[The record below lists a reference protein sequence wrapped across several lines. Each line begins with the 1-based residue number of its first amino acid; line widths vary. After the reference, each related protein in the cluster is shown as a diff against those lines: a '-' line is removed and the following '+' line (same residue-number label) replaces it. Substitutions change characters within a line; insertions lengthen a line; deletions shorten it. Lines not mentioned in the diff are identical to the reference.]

1 MGELSKKLDSVK
13 SFKEIE
19 ISTTVKTWINESE
32 RGFGSVM
39 QPARLAL
46 VGELKGVDL
55 YVIFEFLGKEE
66 SMSRLGLLIDKIK
79 DSAQ

>member
-1 MGELSKKLDSVK
+1 
-13 SFKEIE
+13 
-19 ISTTVKTWINESE
+19 
-32 RGFGSVM
+32 M